1 MTEDK
6 HASNQSFRAMIDQAT
21 GSAVYGISASAGGT
35 DGSANQRE
43 LGLATDT
50 GTSGRDGVAASGDW
64 TVTTYFTE
72 AEIDAI
78 SSAIVRGKGT
88 TGALPSTAG
97 AGEILRASLAKAH
110 DTNAQ
115 ARAIANYVKATGPK
129 GLGALRSMAGL
140 ETNKQRDEIA
150 LVPKSGTNPF
160 LGPDGKAKLQAKMV
174 EFQRRIDS
182 PEQRSSIAK
191 DISGELVGLDV
202 RLNDLR
208 HDKFPDLPV
217 NLLIEERDRV
227 SGFITVLEAMRA
239 TTAVTSDAAAA
250 KAEARLDGSTLA
262 SLAGLGE
269 AAERCAGQSSRAQ
282 SAFTSCRKRYYRHI
296 ETTDNGTRSM
306 RSEFAGYYEKI
317 DPNYAMAVAALD
329 AGYMMSRHLEAKSF
343 ALAEKISNHATLAD
357 IKTLAG
363 EIATYSDGLA
373 KGYARAADLFVNVSS
388 QLDVVWDKWSD
399 SFTNPIDTTP
409 KGI

>member
-1 MTEDK
+1 
-6 HASNQSFRAMIDQAT
+6 
-21 GSAVYGISASAGGT
+21 
-35 DGSANQRE
+35 
-43 LGLATDT
+43 
-50 GTSGRDGVAASGDW
+50 
-64 TVTTYFTE
+64 
-72 AEIDAI
+72 
-78 SSAIVRGKGT
+78 
-88 TGALPSTAG
+88 
-97 AGEILRASLAKAH
+97 
-110 DTNAQ
+110 
-115 ARAIANYVKATGPK
+115 
-129 GLGALRSMAGL
+129 
-140 ETNKQRDEIA
+140 
-150 LVPKSGTNPF
+150 
-160 LGPDGKAKLQAKMV
+160 MV

-239 TTAVTSDAAAA
+239 TTAVTSDDDAA